1 MAPFLSGHGVYDMLT
16 HCQLCRPQAPNV
28 IEIVIVDYFCYLLI
42 WFDDAMHTDVHVA
55 FSNEESKPKMDMAS
69 FSAPN
74 LTQPTT
80 SCIHELNPHVH
91 RMKSRRDK
99 NTFNK
104 INVISSTLMI
114 FVTVLVDNYAD
125 VGQRYSSCCHFLP
138 SVFLAHKPKF
148 HPLQT
153 PGNILNKHFASHFS
167 V

>member
-1 MAPFLSGHGVYDMLT
+1 MTCWPTVSSAGHRLRTLLRLSLWIIFVTYLFDLMTRCIPTFMSHFRMKNINLRWTWLHFLH
-16 HCQLCRPQAPNV
+16 P
-28 IEIVIVDYFCYLLI
+28 
-42 WFDDAMHTDVHVA
+42 
-55 FSNEESKPKMDMAS
+55 
-69 FSAPN
+69 
-74 LTQPTT
+74 TQPNPQHLVY
-80 SCIHELNPHVH
+80 ILNPHVH